1 MKKIYLLPLTGLIL
15 LTYSCRSNDTE
26 NNLSGSNLSGISFS
40 LSEGEFDNGDMLV
53 PQASLKAGVNT
64 AEVIRQEAVS
74 GPFNITAELS
84 PNISSIKTQTQA
96 SVRKEPMAVNK
107 SLSLRGAVKYRI
119 VAYKADG
126 TYIDQAVGDASQ
138 VNQVFFGDQLVKGQ
152 TYNFVIYSLGSTVA
166 NPPAVPAV
174 NLNSD
179 PTYNFTFLGS
189 YRVDTADLMWAVE
202 RNVKILG
209 TPGDTTAPTPLTTPL
224 KHIFTRVDI
233 LVDNSDAAGA
243 LKGGYLSE
251 NTVNATVKSTQLYSA
266 STFNFNTGTIVTGT
280 AYSSGITVSNLNAAA
295 QTYIVNTAG
304 AANSTLSISVPAGA
318 IKVGNDINPNPVTF
332 SFTNAGAGLKPGYS
346 YTLKLRFNS
355 DRYVN
360 ASNVTKNVN
369 DSDALYAVIGGY
381 RWDRYN
387 LGVTNLNPAANNPDI
402 TTNLPNLNG
411 NFYQWGRIK
420 EFSPSIPVAGDNFPG
435 WDANITGVSENS
447 WNIGSESIPTK
458 NTTNDPC
465 LTGRRVPTDRE
476 WTVLINATNASNI
489 GTWLPDSSS
498 YSNPLAN
505 STGSGKVLTSKKATN
520 IKLTFPIS
528 GNRSLSVG
536 HLNQRSNRGE
546 YWTSSPVSQ
555 GYGKKIYMNEAEI
568 RNSFYSIA
576 EGESI
581 RCIQDK

>member
-15 LTYSCRSNDTE
+15 LTYSCRSSDTE
-26 NNLSGSNLSGISFS
+26 NNLSGSNLSGVSFS
-40 LSEGEFDNGDMLV
+40 LSEGEFDNGDLLV
-53 PQASLKAGVNT
+53 PQASLKAAVNT

-84 PNISSIKTQTQA
+84 PNITSIKTQTQA

-138 VNQVFFGDQLVKGQ
+138 ANQVFFGDQLVKGQ

-179 PTYNFTFLGS
+179 PAYNFTFLGS

-360 ASNVTKNVN
+360 ASNVTKNTN
-369 DSDALYAVIGGY
+369 DSDALYVVIGGY

-387 LGVTNLNPAANNPDI
+387 LGVTNLNPAANNPDQ
-402 TTNLPNLNG
+402 NPSLQALHG
-411 NFYQWGRIK
+411 SFYQWGSPVAAVNTYNGDGAVTGWNTIPAPDKSWNSGNDASPVRTIK
-420 EFSPSIPVAGDNFPG
+420 DPCTSGTRVPSFTEFSKLINNTQQSSFG
-435 WDANITGVSENS
+435 S
-447 WNIGSESIPTK
+447 WISFSG
-458 NTTNDPC
+458 TTNTPGY
-465 LTGRRVPTDRE
+465 T
-476 WTVLINATNASNI
+476 AA
-489 GTWLPDSSS
+489 
-498 YSNPLAN
+498 
-505 STGSGKVLTSKKATN
+505 KVMTSKKN
-520 IKLTFPIS
+520 NDVKLTFPAAGWRTTGGGNQVDRGGGGVYWISEEITGS
-528 GNRSLSVG
+528 GNARYFRLFQSSIDNTSFPRTMGASV
-536 HLNQRSNRGE
+536 
-546 YWTSSPVSQ
+546 
-555 GYGKKIYMNEAEI
+555 
-568 RNSFYSIA
+568 
-576 EGESI
+576 

>member
-15 LTYSCRSNDTE
+15 LTYSCRSSDTE
-26 NNLSGSNLSGISFS
+26 NNLSGSNLSGVSFS
-40 LSEGEFDNGDMLV
+40 LSEGEFDNGDLLA
-53 PQASLKAGVNT
+53 PQASLKAGLNI

-138 VNQVFFGDQLVKGQ
+138 ANQVFFGDQLVKGQ

-179 PTYNFTFLGS
+179 PAYNFTFLGN

-209 TPGDTTAPTPLTTPL
+209 APGDTTAPTPLTTPL

-360 ASNVTKNVN
+360 ASNVTKNAN

-387 LGVTNLNPAANNPDI
+387 LGVTTLNPAANNPDQ
-402 TTNLPNLNG
+402 NPSLQALHG
-411 NFYQWGRIK
+411 SFYQWGSPVAAVNTYNGDGAVTGWNTIPAPDKSWNSGNDASPVRTIK
-420 EFSPSIPVAGDNFPG
+420 DPCTSGTRVPSFTEFSKLINNTQQSSFG
-435 WDANITGVSENS
+435 S
-447 WNIGSESIPTK
+447 WISFSG
-458 NTTNDPC
+458 TTNTPGY
-465 LTGRRVPTDRE
+465 T
-476 WTVLINATNASNI
+476 AA
-489 GTWLPDSSS
+489 
-498 YSNPLAN
+498 
-505 STGSGKVLTSKKATN
+505 KVMTSKKN
-520 IKLTFPIS
+520 NDVKLTFPAAGWRTTGGGSQVDRGGGGVYWISEEITGS
-528 GNRSLSVG
+528 GNARYFRLFPSSIDNTSFPRTMGASV
-536 HLNQRSNRGE
+536 
-546 YWTSSPVSQ
+546 
-555 GYGKKIYMNEAEI
+555 
-568 RNSFYSIA
+568 
-576 EGESI
+576 
-581 RCIQDK
+581 RCIQDQ